1 MEFDIRDLI
10 FKIGRFLFVPVFFF
24 FFERK
29 IEMTFKEGEFNLPK
43 RELNSIVE
51 KKRVKVSL

>member
-10 FKIGRFLFVPVFFF
+10 FKISFRSCSFFFF

>member
-10 FKIGRFLFVPVFFF
+10 FKISFRSCFFFF

>member
-10 FKIGRFLFVPVFFF
+10 FKISFRSCSFF